1 MPTGSTQPHP
11 EHTVRHRAD
20 PSQTARAQPGSR
32 SSSPRH
38 VRPLGHLLAPR
49 PVRPRGHVWPTTRS
63 DPRDRFWPA
72 TRSDRSDTFSPATRS
87 TARTTFGPGTR
98 SALEQVRPRDAFE
111 PETFSPGTRSATGTR
126 PGPRRVRPRDT
137 FGPGAGSPR
146 SAAAQRTPQKATRA
160 GHVSACPREP
170 ARRPGPMTCQS
181 WQESVPRGPCVRQL
195 SRPPTA
201 RRSWPTCHCPR

>member
-98 SALEQVRPRDAFE
+98 SALEQVRPWNKFGLGTPSSPRHSAQGLVRLLGHVQGRDAFD
-111 PETFSPGTRSATGTR
+111 PGTRSARAPGRQDLPPLSERRRR
-126 PGPRRVRPRDT
+126 P
-137 FGPGAGSPR
+137 
-146 SAAAQRTPQKATRA
+146 
-160 GHVSACPREP
+160 P
-170 ARRPGPMTCQS
+170 ARAMRPPALANRLDG
-181 WQESVPRGPCVRQL
+181 RGP
-195 SRPPTA
+195 
-201 RRSWPTCHCPR
+201 